1 MDPLLFTL
9 FVYDGSF
16 FIGALIIITAIGIFA
31 SQRGKTPSTIEIR
44 KGKPVAALI
53 FTGIAAL
60 LLAGTLKF
68 GQNFLESGN
77 VTDQGVFIQHT
88 PYLVE
93 LAALCASAM
102 TAIWLWGRF
111 ILARRNRARDSTN
124 DS

>member
-9 FVYDGSF
+9 FVYDGSIF
-16 FIGALIIITAIGIFA
+16 VGALIIITAIGIFA

-44 KGKPVAALI
+44 KGTPLAALI

-68 GQNFLESGN
+68 GQNFLESSN
-77 VTDQGVFIQHT
+77 VTDQGEFIAHM
-88 PYLVE
+88 PYIVE
-93 LAALCASAM
+93 LAALGT
-102 TAIWLWGRF
+102 TAITSLWLWGRF
-111 ILARRNRARDSTN
+111 LAARRVPSTSRPN